1 MKHTLYNV
9 IRCFICGID
18 DIMQYD
24 LDSSVEIFGIKDV
37 SSDHVSNVARV
48 ATAMNLN
55 ENDAIDVNVKGN
67 GVLVKLRYPRLVN
80 EWERKS
86 REARLRVFDVFPE
99 TNIDAKIKIFAAA
112 PTKYKLLL
120 HKVRSQLPDFKY
132 IWIGKRGVMA
142 RQEARSNILLLKSES
157 DLDNIFQ

>member
-1 MKHTLYNV
+1 M
-9 IRCFICGID
+9 
-18 DIMQYD
+18 IMQYD
-24 LDSSVEIFGIKDV
+24 FDSSVEIFGIKDV
-37 SSDHVSNVARV
+37 SNDHVFNVASV
-48 ATAMNLN
+48 ARAMNLN
-55 ENDAIDVNVKGN
+55 ENDVVDVNVKGN
-67 GVLVKLRYPRLVN
+67 GILVKLRYPRLVN

-86 REARLRVFDVFPE
+86 REARLKVCDVFPE

-120 HKVRSQLPDFKY
+120 HKVRSRLPEFKY

-157 DLDNIFQ
+157 DLDSIDQHNS

>member
-1 MKHTLYNV
+1 
-9 IRCFICGID
+9 
-18 DIMQYD
+18 MQYD
-24 LDSSVEIFGIKDV
+24 FDSSVEIFGIKDV
-37 SSDHVSNVARV
+37 SNDHVFNVASV
-48 ATAMNLN
+48 ARAMNLN
-55 ENDAIDVNVKGN
+55 ENDVVDVNVKGN
-67 GVLVKLRYPRLVN
+67 GILVKLRYPRLVN

-86 REARLRVFDVFPE
+86 REARLKVCDVFPE

-120 HKVRSQLPDFKY
+120 HKVRSRLPEFKY

-157 DLDNIFQ
+157 DLDSIDQHNS

>member
-1 MKHTLYNV
+1 M
-9 IRCFICGID
+9 
-18 DIMQYD
+18 IMQYD

-37 SSDHVSNVARV
+37 SNDHVFNVASV
-48 ATAMNLN
+48 ARAMNLN
-55 ENDAIDVNVKGN
+55 ENDAVDVNVKGN
-67 GVLVKLRYPRLVN
+67 GILVKLRYPRLVN

-86 REARLRVFDVFPE
+86 REARLKVCDVFPE
-99 TNIDAKIKIFAAA
+99 TNIDSKIKIFAAA

-120 HKVRSQLPDFKY
+120 HKVRSRLPEFKY

-157 DLDNIFQ
+157 DLDSIDQHNS

>member
-1 MKHTLYNV
+1 
-9 IRCFICGID
+9 
-18 DIMQYD
+18 MQYD

-37 SSDHVSNVARV
+37 SNDHVFNVASIAR
-48 ATAMNLN
+48 AMNLN
-55 ENDAIDVNVKGN
+55 ENDAVDVNVKGN
-67 GVLVKLRYPRLVN
+67 GILVKLRYPRLVN

-86 REARLRVFDVFPE
+86 REARLKVCDVFPE
-99 TNIDAKIKIFAAA
+99 TNIDSKIKIFAAA

-120 HKVRSQLPDFKY
+120 HKVRSRLPEFKY

-157 DLDNIFQ
+157 DLDSIDQHNS

>member
-1 MKHTLYNV
+1 M
-9 IRCFICGID
+9 
-18 DIMQYD
+18 IMQYD
-24 LDSSVEIFGIKDV
+24 FDSSVEIFGIKDV
-37 SSDHVSNVARV
+37 SNDHVFNVASV
-48 ATAMNLN
+48 ARAMNLN
-55 ENDAIDVNVKGN
+55 ENDVVDVNVKGN
-67 GVLVKLRYPRLVN
+67 GILVKLRYPRLVN

-86 REARLRVFDVFPE
+86 REARLKVCDVFPE

-120 HKVRSQLPDFKY
+120 HKVRSRLPEFKY

-157 DLDNIFQ
+157 DLDSIYQHNS

>member
-1 MKHTLYNV
+1 M
-9 IRCFICGID
+9 
-18 DIMQYD
+18 IMQYD

-37 SSDHVSNVARV
+37 SNDHVFNVASV
-48 ATAMNLN
+48 ARAMNLN
-55 ENDAIDVNVKGN
+55 ENDAVDVNVKGN
-67 GVLVKLRYPRLVN
+67 GILVKLRYPRLVN

-86 REARLRVFDVFPE
+86 REARLKVCDVFPE
-99 TNIDAKIKIFAAA
+99 TNIDSKIKIFAAA

-120 HKVRSQLPDFKY
+120 HKVRSRLPEFKY

-157 DLDNIFQ
+157 DLDSIDQYNS

>member
-1 MKHTLYNV
+1 
-9 IRCFICGID
+9 
-18 DIMQYD
+18 MQHD

-37 SSDHVSNVARV
+37 STDHAANVTRV
-48 ATAMNLN
+48 AKTMNLN
-55 ENDAIDVNVKGN
+55 ENDVVNVAVKGN
-67 GVLVKLRYPRLVN
+67 GLLVKLRYPRLVN

-86 REARLRVFDVFPE
+86 REARLKVYDVFPE
-99 TNIDAKIKIFAAA
+99 TNSDAKIKIFAAA

-120 HKVRSQLPDFKY
+120 HKVRTQLPDFKY

-157 DLDNIFQ
+157 DLTNILELST